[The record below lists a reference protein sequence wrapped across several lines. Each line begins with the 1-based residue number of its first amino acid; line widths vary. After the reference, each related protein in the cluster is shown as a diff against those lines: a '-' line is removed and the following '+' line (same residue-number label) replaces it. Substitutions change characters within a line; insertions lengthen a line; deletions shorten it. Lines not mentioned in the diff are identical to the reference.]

1 MKYCV
6 FVLLIILSIISL
18 SIGSSNIDYDIFI
31 HSRIP
36 RLLSL
41 VLSGAGLSLA
51 GIIMQQLSRNKFSS
65 PSIMGVNDCTMLGL
79 CIALLYFSSSD
90 LWICILIGF
99 TFACIGMLIVNK
111 ILDTIVIKDP
121 LFIPLIGIM
130 FGKAI
135 QSGYLYVGYKYN
147 LLQDLQTWMLGDFSA
162 IMTNRFELLYIIIP
176 IIGIAYV
183 YSRQLTIL
191 GLGESMASNLG
202 LDYDKTKYIGIIIVS
217 IISSVTILICGYLP
231 FLGLIVPNIVAI
243 FHGANISKNL
253 FYICSYGA
261 ILTVLCD
268 IVGRSIRY
276 PFEVPISL
284 ILGVLGSI
292 IFIILILRSDKN
304 E

>member
-1 MKYCV
+1 MKYCIFAILV
-6 FVLLIILSIISL
+6 VLSIISL
-18 SIGSSNIDYDIFI
+18 SIGASTIDSDVFI

-41 VLSGAGLSLA
+41 LLSGAGLSLA

-65 PSIMGVNDCTMLGL
+65 PSIMGVNDCTMFGL
-79 CIALLYFSSSD
+79 CIALLYFTSSD
-90 LWICILIGF
+90 LWICVLIGF
-99 TFACIGMLIVNK
+99 IFACIGMLVVNK

-135 QSGYLYVGYKYN
+135 KSGYLYIGYKYN

-176 IIGIAYV
+176 IIGISYI
-183 YSRQLTIL
+183 YSKQLTML
-191 GLGESMASNLG
+191 GLGETMASNIG
-202 LDYDKTKYIGIIIVS
+202 LDYNRVKYIGILLVS
-217 IISSVTILICGYLP
+217 MISSVTILICGYLP
-231 FLGLIVPNIVAI
+231 FLGLIVPNIVSI

-261 ILTVLCD
+261 ILTILCD
-268 IVGRSIRY
+268 IVGRVIRY

-292 IFIILILRSDKN
+292 IFIVLILRSDKN